1 MERLRQKLLDLTKTY
16 SYIIDNDTQNKKAK
30 GTKNKYNKTGLSL
43 MIVKKSF
50 LSSKTTSKLQ
60 QRFKIEKQNVN
71 TEEVNK
77 IGLSSNDLKRLQT
90 FDKAKLY
97 PMLQMLENM

>member
-1 MERLRQKLLDLTKTY
+1 
-16 SYIIDNDTQNKKAK
+16 
-30 GTKNKYNKTGLSL
+30 

-97 PMLQMLENM
+97 PMLQMLENMESRAVSVSKYKIINIEINESKIEHNPS